1 MIGLQMVNQFSI
13 KRKTLGGT
21 PERLSQSWSPGD
33 TDKLAQPPAPPLNI
47 EVTISLKC
55 HFNFLRYLDLPK
67 DCVLIEHNNI
77 TGVNFMITKTKH
89 CVPNVTFSIN
99 INIKYLANLK
109 QRVKRAICWNK
120 YRSEI
125 MTRSKNNNLDYII
138 DPIFRNF
145 NRLLA
150 QLFKAGEN

>member
-1 MIGLQMVNQFSI
+1 
-13 KRKTLGGT
+13 
-21 PERLSQSWSPGD
+21 
-33 TDKLAQPPAPPLNI
+33 
-47 EVTISLKC
+47 
-55 HFNFLRYLDLPK
+55 
-67 DCVLIEHNNI
+67 
-77 TGVNFMITKTKH
+77 MITKTKH

-145 NRLLA
+145 NRLLV